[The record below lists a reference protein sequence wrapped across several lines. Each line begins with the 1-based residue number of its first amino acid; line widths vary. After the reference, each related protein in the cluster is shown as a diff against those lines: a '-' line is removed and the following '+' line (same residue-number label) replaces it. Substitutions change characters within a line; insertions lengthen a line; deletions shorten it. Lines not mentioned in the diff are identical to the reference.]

1 MTEAKDVSILLE
13 KIKLKPKKLE
23 HYKTALTHS
32 SFAYEQELES
42 NERLEFL
49 GDAVLEVLMSEY
61 LYQNSKELDEG
72 TMTKRRAQ
80 LVCEE
85 ALFAYAMKINL
96 VDFLKLGK
104 GEQIKGA
111 SQATVADA
119 FEALIGAIYIDLGFR
134 AAKKYFYQLVIPN
147 VNLAADIRDFKTIL
161 QEYVQGDKRS
171 LLYRIIDEQ
180 GPSHDKS
187 FTAAVYLDGEILLG
201 QGIGKTKKEAEQK
214 AAEEALKKGKFN
226 VNQTNL
232 WWIWFANRANH

>member
-1 MTEAKDVSILLE
+1 MLVDQNRLLQLNALQKKINIQFSDVYTLNHAFIHPSYTNE
-13 KIKLKPKKLE
+13 KGSL
-23 HYKTALTHS
+23 Y
-32 SFAYEQELES
+32 QD
-42 NERLEFL
+42 NNQRLEFL
-49 GDAVLEVLMSEY
+49 GDSVLELAVSEY
-61 LYQNSKELDEG
+61 LYRNYDLLTEG
-72 TMTKRRAQ
+72 QMTKVRAIT
-80 LVCEE
+80 VCEPSL
-85 ALFAYAMKINL
+85 ARVARQ
-96 VDFLKLGK
+96 LGLGDYLILGR
-104 GEQIKGA
+104 GEENTGGRNKNSIL
-111 SQATVADA
+111 ADT

-232 WWIWFANRANH
+232 